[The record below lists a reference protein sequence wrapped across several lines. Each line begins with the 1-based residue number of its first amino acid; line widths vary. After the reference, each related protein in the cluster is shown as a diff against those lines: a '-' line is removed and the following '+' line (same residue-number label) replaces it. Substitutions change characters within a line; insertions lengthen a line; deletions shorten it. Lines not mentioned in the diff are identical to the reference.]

1 MAVFNVLAHK
11 DMVPLSRAE
20 QLRVACTAAIATR
33 VTAEVSL
40 PVLCNPLDY
49 QIRKHSWILTCLSLQ
64 ATCRY
69 IAKLYQERRVPSE
82 QVLASAGAGTLSDF
96 LNSVGNT
103 VAAAVMRVVSFI
115 LDTTTSSTNMNYKLS
130 TNVPAELSFSTTSF
144 HELDVRAKLSFS
156 TGLVQSLSR
165 SQSSNNNEKDV
176 RQLANQIGIV
186 GAQAA
191 FDTFVQKSAQ
201 LEHRANFCKT
211 ASDLANNS
219 PALLAALSTT
229 TIWNNVS
236 GCDRS
241 RSETRTH
248 YLPLLQVDSLRQFAL
263 EISVSA
269 CANMLAENNTVE
281 ILDKVHSLRNELTF
295 RSDEPSELL
304 MVSWTSMQLYTY
316 LLVHQS
322 AVPIAACI
330 AESVTSAMLALL
342 WRIN

>member
-1 MAVFNVLAHK
+1 MAVINVLAHK

-33 VTAEVSL
+33 ATVEVRHLVSY
-40 PVLCNPLDY
+40 NPLDY
-49 QIRKHSWILTCLSLQ
+49 QIRKSSWILTCLPLQ

-82 QVLASAGAGTLSDF
+82 QELASAGAGTLSDY

-103 VAAAVMRVVSFI
+103 VAAAVMRVVSII
-115 LDTTTSSTNMNYKLS
+115 LDTTTNSTNMNYKLS
-130 TNVPAELSFSTTSF
+130 TNVPAELSFSTASF
-144 HELDVRAKLSFS
+144 HELDVRAKLSFA

-165 SQSSNNNEKDV
+165 SQSANSNEKDV
-176 RQLANQIGIV
+176 RQLANQIGVV

-219 PALLAALSTT
+219 PALLDALNTT

-236 GCDRS
+236 GCNRS
-241 RSETRTH
+241 RSETSRTH
-248 YLPLLQVDSLRQFAL
+248 YLLLPLQVDSLRQFAI
-263 EISVSA
+263 EISVAA

-281 ILDKVHSLRNELTF
+281 ILDKVRSLRNELTF

-304 MVSWTSMQLYTY
+304 MVSWTFN
-316 LLVHQS
+316 
-322 AVPIAACI
+322 IA
-330 AESVTSAMLALL
+330 TPHAM
-342 WRIN
+342 